1 MNEKQEGER
10 LMRIGAFQLNVKA
23 RKRILRTCAA
33 LLAVLLA
40 VFCLYHFL
48 SDFQRGIETM
58 LVTEDEVEY
67 SALGEAVLFRDE
79 VAVESALGGLTVPLV
94 SSGMHVPKDFAIAT
108 VYQSGAEY
116 REAYR
121 LLSSCMDA
129 LNRASEETDTLAD
142 LSALRNEISVLSLR
156 IAGQLEKGNAAAAQ
170 PLLARLQLLS
180 CRVQALTDRNFSIS
194 ELISE
199 ISEERDAIVALAG
212 QNSETVCSSGSGYY
226 YPDADSFHTLCAAE
240 KIETLTVDELASIIS
255 TLKEGNSVPTGVGT
269 MVYSSEW
276 YIAVQIDLSAEE
288 LSAYTVGE
296 IYPVDF
302 LGDSGERVPMTLVRT
317 EEGGGESKDMLIL
330 STLRMPENFSFQRI
344 QRVRIVTGKVSGY
357 TVPKSAVRALGGRQ
371 GVYVLEGSEVVFC
384 RIEILSEFDSRYIVK
399 TTDPMPGGEYTENTY
414 RYITLYDAM
423 ILSDRPLSHG
433 QILS

>member
-302 LGDSGERVPMTLVRT
+302 LGDSSERVPMTLVRT

-399 TTDPMPGGEYTENTY
+399 TTDPMSGGEYTENTY

>member
-1 MNEKQEGER
+1 MNVKQEDER

-23 RKRILRTCAA
+23 RKRILRTCSA

-40 VFCLYHFL
+40 VFCLYHFS
-48 SDFQRGIETM
+48 SDFNRGIETM
-58 LVTEDEVEY
+58 LVTADEVE
-67 SALGEAVLFRDE
+67 SSVLGEAVLFRDE
-79 VAVESALGGLTVPLV
+79 VPIDTTLGGLTVPLV
-94 SSGMHVPKDFAIAT
+94 SSGAHVPKDFEIAT
-108 VYQSGAEY
+108 VYESGAEY

-121 LLSSCMDA
+121 LLSSYIDA
-129 LNRASEETDTLAD
+129 LNRASEEKDTLAD
-142 LSALRNEISVLSLR
+142 LSALRNEINVLSLR
-156 IAGQLEKGNAAAAQ
+156 ITQQMEKGNAVAAQ
-170 PLLARLQLLS
+170 PILARLQLLS

-194 ELISE
+194 ELASAVAA
-199 ISEERDAIVALAG
+199 ERDAIVALAG
-212 QNSETVCSSGSGYY
+212 QTSETICSSGSGYY
-226 YPDADSFHTLCAAE
+226 YPDADSFHSLCSSA
-240 KIETLTVDELASIIS
+240 KIETLTVGELASIAN
-255 TLKEGNSVPTGVGT
+255 TLKEGGGVSSGVGT

-288 LSAYTVGE
+288 LSGYTMGE

-302 LGDSGERVPMTLVRT
+302 LGDSNERVPMTLVRT
-317 EEGGGESKDMLIL
+317 EEGSGESKDMLIF

-357 TVPKSAVRALGGRQ
+357 TVPKSAVRMLGGRQ

-399 TTDPMPGGEYTENTY
+399 TTDPMPGGEYTENMY